1 MRRQPTDAVHGIGCN
16 CRRCVPP
23 TRRDLRIQRVIKIA
37 ARAAFVVAAVIAIPF
52 IIVIALSGAKGDNR

>member
-1 MRRQPTDAVHGIGCN
+1 MRRQPTDAVHGIACS

-23 TRRDLRIQRVIKIA
+23 TCHDLRVHRVIKIA

-52 IIVIALSGAKGDNR
+52 MIIIALSGAKGDNR